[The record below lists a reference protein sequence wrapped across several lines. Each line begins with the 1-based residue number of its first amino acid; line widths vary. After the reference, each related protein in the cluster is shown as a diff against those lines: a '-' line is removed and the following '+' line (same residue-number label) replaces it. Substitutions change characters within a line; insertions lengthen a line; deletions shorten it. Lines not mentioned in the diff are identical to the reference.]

1 MPHIGEEIPKF
12 LRDDLDTRLNLEYS
26 VVFSPRKASKILFS
40 GITFTIAIL
49 YLRGD
54 SSWMEFFFGAGSLL
68 IFIRLLFGTP
78 METRLT
84 PEAFQRLQQWLMEDD
99 EESDE

>member
-12 LRDDLDTRLNLEYS
+12 LRDGLDERLNLTYM

-84 PEAFQRLQQWLMEDD
+84 PEAFQRLQQWLTVD